1 MARLRNGPEVFE
13 RVCSFCGKSADMAR
27 RLIAGPSDVYICDEC
42 IEVCRKILC
51 EEEYELT
58 AHFTGDLPTPRE
70 IKNYLDLFV
79 IGQDNAKKALSVA
92 VYNHYKRIAKPLS
105 SHSIES
111 KNDEVE
117 IEKSNV
123 LLIGPTG
130 TGKTLLAKILAK
142 KLKVPFAIVDATTL
156 TEAGY
161 VGEDVENI
169 LLKLI
174 QNAGGNISAA
184 ERGIVYIDEIDKIA
198 RKGENI
204 SITRDVSGEGVQQAL
219 LKIIEGTIAS
229 VPPQGGRKHP
239 NQEMIRIDTTNILF
253 ICGGAFV
260 GLDKLISRRVVKHPM
275 GFGAETASGE
285 KSLKELYDSLH
296 PDDLIQFGMIP
307 EFIGRLPITV
317 GLEELKREDLRRII
331 TEPRN
336 AIVRQYQTSLAFDNV
351 KLEFTEKAIDS
362 IADKAIKQKTGA
374 RGLRAIVERLMT
386 DIMFD
391 IPSIPGDKRVIIT
404 QDTVDKSEPPQIIYL
419 QQEQEQKS
427 A

>member
-1 MARLRNGPEVFE
+1 MARLRNGSGGNYDKI
-13 RVCSFCGKSADMAR
+13 CSFCGKSSEMAR
-27 RLIAGPSDVYICDEC
+27 RLIAGPNDVYICDEC
-42 IEVCRKILC
+42 VEVCRKILS
-51 EEEYELT
+51 EEDHDLST
-58 AHFTGDLPTPRE
+58 QFTGDIPTPME
-70 IKNYLDLFV
+70 IKNYLDLFI
-79 IGQDNAKKALSVA
+79 IGQDAAKKALAVA
-92 VYNHYKRIAKPLS
+92 VYNHYKRIANPAK
-105 SHSIES
+105 EQE
-111 KNDEVE
+111 DVE

-130 TGKTLLAKILAK
+130 TGKTLLAKTLAK

-174 QNAGGNISAA
+174 QNAGNNIAAA

-198 RKGENI
+198 RKGENV

-219 LKIIEGTIAS
+219 LKIIEGTVAS

-239 NQEMIRIDTTNILF
+239 NQEMIRIDTTDILF

-260 GLDKLISRRVVKHPM
+260 GLEKFIEQRVVQHPM
-275 GFGAETASGE
+275 GFGVDVKDRTE
-285 KSLKELYDSLH
+285 KNLKELYDALH
-296 PDDLIQFGMIP
+296 PDDLIHFGMIP

-317 GLEELKREDLRRII
+317 SLEELKRDDLKRII

-336 AIVRQYQTSLAFDNV
+336 AIVKQYQASLAIDDV
-351 KLEFTEKAIDS
+351 KLEFTEGAINA
-362 IADKAIKQKTGA
+362 IADTAIKQKTGA
-374 RGLRAIVERLMT
+374 RGLRAIVEKLMT
-386 DIMFD
+386 DIMFE
-391 IPSIPGDKRVIIT
+391 IPSMKGSKQVIIT
-404 QDTVDKSEPPQIIYL
+404 QEVVEKSEPPEISPL
-419 QQEQEQKS
+419 QKS

>member
-1 MARLRNGPEVFE
+1 
-13 RVCSFCGKSADMAR
+13 MAR
-27 RLIAGPSDVYICDEC
+27 RLIAGPNDVFICDEC
-42 IEVCRKILC
+42 VEVCRKILV
-51 EEEYELT
+51 EEDHDLST
-58 AHFTGDLPTPRE
+58 QFTGDIPTPRE
-70 IKNYLDLFV
+70 IKSYLDMFI
-79 IGQDNAKKALSVA
+79 IGQDDAKKALSVA
-92 VYNHYKRIAKPLS
+92 VYNHYKRIANPAR
-105 SHSIES
+105 EP
-111 KNDEVE
+111 DDVE

-123 LLIGPTG
+123 LLVGPTG
-130 TGKTLLAKILAK
+130 TGKTLLAKTLAR

-174 QNAGGNISAA
+174 QNAGGSIAAA

-239 NQEMIRIDTTNILF
+239 NQEMIRINTTDILF

-260 GLDKLISRRVVKHPM
+260 GLDKFIESRVVQHPM
-275 GFGAETASGE
+275 GFGSDIRDN
-285 KSLKELYDSLH
+285 KNRSLKELYISLH
-296 PDDLIQFGMIP
+296 PDDLIRFGMIP

-317 GLEELKREDLRRII
+317 CLEELSREDLKRII

-336 AIVRQYQTSLAFDNV
+336 AIVKQYQASMAIDDV
-351 KLEFTEKAIDS
+351 RLEFTEGAIDA
-362 IADKAIKQKTGA
+362 IADTAIKQKTGA

-391 IPSIPGDKRVIIT
+391 IPSMEGGKQVIIT
-404 QDTVDKSEPPQIIYL
+404 QNVVEKSEPPEIHPI
-419 QQEQEQKS
+419 QKS

>member
-1 MARLRNGPEVFE
+1 MARLKNTNTISE
-13 RVCSFCGKSADMAR
+13 RICSFCGKSADMAR
-27 RLIAGPSDVYICDEC
+27 RLIAGPNDVFICDEC
-42 IEVCRKILC
+42 VDVCRKILTDED
-51 EEEYELT
+51 EELSSQ
-58 AHFTGDLPTPRE
+58 FTGDIPTPRE
-70 IKNYLDLFV
+70 IKLYLDQFV
-79 IGQDNAKKALSVA
+79 VGQDTAKKILSVA
-92 VYNHYKRIAKPLS
+92 VYNHYKRIANPGKS
-105 SHSIES
+105 
-111 KNDEVE
+111 NDIE

-123 LLIGPTG
+123 LMIGPTG
-130 TGKTLLAKILAK
+130 TGKTLLAKILAR

-174 QNAGGNISAA
+174 QNAGGNIAAA

-198 RKGENI
+198 RKGENV

-219 LKIIEGTIAS
+219 LKIIEGSIAA

-260 GLDKLISRRVVKHPM
+260 GLDKLIERRVVQHPL
-275 GFGAETASGE
+275 GFGSDSSERSG
-285 KSLKELYDSLH
+285 KNLKELFDSLH

-317 GLEELKREDLRRII
+317 SLEELKREDLKRII
-331 TEPRN
+331 TEPKN
-336 AIVRQYQTSLAFDNV
+336 AIVKQYIASLAIDEV
-351 KLEFTEKAIDS
+351 KLEFSEEAIDA
-362 IADKAIKQKTGA
+362 IADTAISQKTGA
-374 RGLRAIVERLMT
+374 RGLRAIVEKIMT
-386 DIMFD
+386 DIMFE
-391 IPSIPGDKRVIIT
+391 IPSIEGEKQVIIT
-404 QDTVDKSEPPQIIYL
+404 AETVITSKPPEVVL
-419 QQEQEQKS
+419 LRKS

>member
-1 MARLRNGPEVFE
+1 MARLRNGSSGVD
-13 RVCSFCGKSADMAR
+13 RCCSFCGKSADMAR
-27 RLIAGPSDVYICDEC
+27 RLIAGPNDVFICDEC
-42 IEVCRKILC
+42 VDVCRKILS
-51 EEEYELT
+51 EEDRDLST
-58 AHFTGDLPTPRE
+58 QFTGDIPTPKE
-70 IKNYLDLFV
+70 IKAYLDQFI
-79 IGQDNAKKALSVA
+79 IGQDNAKKALAVA
-92 VYNHYKRIAKPLS
+92 VYNHYKRIANPAKEP
-105 SHSIES
+105 
-111 KNDEVE
+111 DDVE

-130 TGKTLLAKILAK
+130 TGKTLLAKTLAK

-174 QNAGGNISAA
+174 LNAGSNIAAA

-198 RKGENI
+198 RKGENV

-219 LKIIEGTIAS
+219 LKIIEGTVAS

-239 NQEMIRIDTTNILF
+239 NQEMIRINTTDILF

-260 GLDKLISRRVVKHPM
+260 GLEKFIERRVVQHPM
-275 GFGAETASGE
+275 GFGADASNSGE
-285 KSLKELYDSLH
+285 KNLKELFSALH
-296 PDDLIQFGMIP
+296 PDDLIHFGMIP

-317 GLEELKREDLRRII
+317 NLEELKRDDLKRII

-336 AIVRQYQTSLAFDNV
+336 AILKQYQASMAIDDV
-351 KLEFTEKAIDS
+351 KLEFTEGAINA
-362 IADKAIKQKTGA
+362 IADMAIKQKTGA

-386 DIMFD
+386 DIMFE
-391 IPSIPGDKRVIIT
+391 IPSMKGSKHVVIT
-404 QDTVDKSEPPQIIYL
+404 QEVVEKFQAPEIHSF
-419 QQEQEQKS
+419 QKS

>member
-1 MARLRNGPEVFE
+1 MAKLRNGQSDYD
-13 RVCSFCGKSADMAR
+13 RACSFCGRSADMAR
-27 RLIAGPSDVYICDEC
+27 RLIAGPRDVFICDEC
-42 IEVCRKILC
+42 VEVCRKILA
-51 EEEYELT
+51 EEDQELS
-58 AHFTGDLPTPRE
+58 AQFTGDVPTPKE
-70 IKNYLDLFV
+70 IKDYLDLYC
-79 IGQDNAKKALSVA
+79 IGQEAAKKALSVA
-92 VYNHYKRIAKPLS
+92 VYNHYKRIANPAKEP
-105 SHSIES
+105 E
-111 KNDEVE
+111 DVE

-130 TGKTLLAKILAK
+130 TGKTLLARTLAR

-174 QNAGGNISAA
+174 QNAGGNIAAA

-198 RKGENI
+198 RKGENV

-239 NQEMIRIDTTNILF
+239 NQEMIRIDTTDILF

-260 GLDKLISRRVVKHPM
+260 GLEKFIERRVVQHPM
-275 GFGAETASGE
+275 GFGADIKEHTG
-285 KSLKELYDSLH
+285 KSLKELFDALH
-296 PDDLIQFGMIP
+296 PDDLIHFGMIP
-307 EFIGRLPITV
+307 EFIGRLPIV
-317 GLEELKREDLRRII
+317 VSLEELKREDLKRII

-336 AIVRQYQTSLAFDNV
+336 AIVKQYQASLAIDEAR
-351 KLEFTEKAIDS
+351 LEFTEGAIDA
-362 IADKAIKQKTGA
+362 IADTAIKQKTGA
-374 RGLRAIVERLMT
+374 RGLRAIMEKLMT
-386 DIMFD
+386 DIMFEL
-391 IPSIPGDKRVIIT
+391 PSLKGDKQIIIT
-404 QDTVDKSEPPQIIYL
+404 KDTVIKSEPPEIHPL
-419 QQEQEQKS
+419 QKS

>member
-1 MARLRNGPEVFE
+1 MARLRNGSGGYE
-13 RVCSFCGKSADMAR
+13 RSCSLCGKSADMAR
-27 RLIAGPSDVYICDEC
+27 RLIAGPNDVFICDEC
-42 IEVCRKILC
+42 VEVCRKILTD
-51 EEEYELT
+51 EDHELST
-58 AHFTGDLPTPRE
+58 QFTGDIPIPRE
-70 IKNYLDLFV
+70 IKSYLDLFV
-79 IGQDNAKKALSVA
+79 IGQEAAKRALSVA
-92 VYNHYKRIAKPLS
+92 VYNHYKRIANP
-105 SHSIES
+105 S
-111 KNDEVE
+111 KEPDDVE

-130 TGKTLLAKILAK
+130 TGKTLLAKTLAK

-174 QNAGGNISAA
+174 QNAGGNIAAA

-239 NQEMIRIDTTNILF
+239 NQEMIRIDTTDILF

-260 GLDKLISRRVVKHPM
+260 GLDKYIEQRVVQHPM
-275 GFGAETASGE
+275 GFGADV
-285 KSLKELYDSLH
+285 KDRINRNLKELYDALH
-296 PDDLIQFGMIP
+296 PDDLIHFGMIP

-317 GLEELKREDLRRII
+317 SLEELKREDLRRII

-336 AIVRQYQTSLAFDNV
+336 AIVKQFQASMAIDEV
-351 KLEFTEKAIDS
+351 KLEFTEGAIDA
-362 IADKAIKQKTGA
+362 IADTAIKQKTGA

-386 DIMFD
+386 DVMFEL
-391 IPSIPGDKRVIIT
+391 PSMEGSKRVVIT
-404 QDTVDKSEPPQIIYL
+404 QEVVEKSEPPEIHPI
-419 QQEQEQKS
+419 QKS